1 MRRATLIK
9 NAVSS
14 SQHDSQ
20 ETASLNE
27 DIERSSVP
35 EDRTSLTPPSQVLAL
50 TSQCD
55 MWLHI
60 AYGVHLVMLLIRV
73 NCICLVYTLYL

>member
-1 MRRATLIK
+1 MMRQSRPWVSMRRTTLIK
-9 NAVSS
+9 SAVPSS
-14 SQHDSQ
+14 SHDSQ

-35 EDRTSLTPPSQVLAL
+35 EDRTSPTPPSQVLAL

-60 AYGVHLVMLLIRV
+60 AYGV
-73 NCICLVYTLYL
+73 